1 MISVVIPAHNEE
13 TVIGRCLAGLLDGA
27 REGELEVIVVC
38 NGCSDGTADAA
49 RAVGAAVGGV
59 ASAALSILETPVASK
74 VHALNL
80 GDEHASGFPRFY
92 IDADVVLPL
101 GSLRKLAQVLSN
113 GAFLAV
119 APRFRMNSGAAS
131 WFVRA
136 FYSVNDLMPSSRE
149 GIGGSG
155 VYGLSQQGRARF
167 DRFPELTADDGF
179 VRLQFS
185 PSQRVTVEDCF
196 SRVTAPR
203 TLWELIRIK
212 TRSHYGNMELKLQI
226 PQLWISNRGQ
236 SNGGALKRLAMRPA
250 WWGKLSV
257 YLLVKSAARW
267 RAWRWFSRRE
277 VVAWERDESSRAAV
291 REPSAP
297 VVLAGAAEHV

>member
-1 MISVVIPAHNEE
+1 MLSVIVPAHNEE
-13 TVIGRCLAGLLDGA
+13 TVIRRCLLALTEPA
-27 REGELEVIVVC
+27 APGEMEIVVVC
-38 NGCSDGTADAA
+38 NGCSDRTAQVA
-49 RAVGAAVGGV
+49 RGFGASVTV
-59 ASAALSILETPVASK
+59 IETPVASK

-80 GDEHASGFPRFY
+80 GDEAARSFPRFY

-101 GSLRKLAQVLSN
+101 AALRQLAAVLSDRET
-113 GAFLAV
+113 LAV
-119 APRFRMNSGAAS
+119 APRFRMDSGAAS

-136 FYSVNDLMPSSRE
+136 FYAVNDLMPSSRE

-155 VYGLSQQGRARF
+155 VYGLSEQGRARF

-196 SRVTAPR
+196 SSVTAPR

-212 TRSHYGNMELKLQI
+212 TRSHYGNMELQAKF
-226 PQLWISNRGQ
+226 PQLWTNNRGQ

-250 WWGKLSV
+250 WWGKLAV
-257 YLLVKSAARW
+257 YVFVKTVARW
-267 RAWRWFSRRE
+267 RAWRRFGRGHA
-277 VVAWERDESSRAAV
+277 VAWERDESARTLA
-291 REPSAP
+291 
-297 VVLAGAAEHV
+297 AGAPAQLASSN